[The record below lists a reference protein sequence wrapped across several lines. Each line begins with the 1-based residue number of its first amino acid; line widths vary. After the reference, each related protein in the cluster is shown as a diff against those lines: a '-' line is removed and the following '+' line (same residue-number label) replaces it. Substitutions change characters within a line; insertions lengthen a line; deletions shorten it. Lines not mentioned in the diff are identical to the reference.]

1 MEQWNRHTKMFH
13 QGKKSETAH
22 QLRNTLLI
30 KLTKKTQARN
40 NGSRTKMIEK
50 ETAQILFSFL
60 V

>member
-1 MEQWNRHTKMFH
+1 MFH